1 MYGDGTISVE
11 SGTTVN
17 RLCRTTQ
24 AAALALTALTAAHA
38 PKMAPLTAQEV
49 IELPPDD
56 RLLGADFEEVYRV
69 GSFDGEEWEIF
80 TRLFGVGFDGSGN
93 LYLMDDQAGRI
104 VVVSQEGDFVR
115 EFGAIGEG
123 PGEFAG
129 STISAVGFTVLR
141 DGRAVVFD
149 PGHRV
154 FAVFWPDGEF
164 QRSVRMP
171 GSTMYLIR
179 TLKAA
184 RDGENAITTS
194 VSSIGSGGRFD
205 DPDPAFRP
213 VVRLILTGD
222 EVVQDTVIRAWRPP
236 GETTDGFSP
245 RLEAEALPDGGL
257 VYTDSSAYAIKLAS
271 RDGEVTRILTRPF
284 HPEPVTARM
293 EEQEIERRLNAL
305 EDSDSGE
312 QSTENEAAYRAA
324 LREMRRERISN
335 MEFYHEVPVVR
346 DLRTSWEGT
355 IWVRRRGEEPASDG
369 PIDLLA
375 PDGRYLGTFP
385 GDATALPRAFGP
397 DGLVAFV
404 ERDELDVPTVVVKR
418 LPPEVR

>member
-1 MYGDGTISVE
+1 ML
-11 SGTTVN
+11 TV
-17 RLCRTTQ
+17 LMAVYTQ
-24 AAALALTALTAAHA
+24 TA
-38 PKMAPLTAQEV
+38 APLTAQEV
-49 IELPPDD
+49 IELPAED
-56 RLLGADFEEVYRV
+56 RVLNADFEEVYRV
-69 GSFDGEEWEIF
+69 GSFDGDEWEIF

-115 EFGAIGEG
+115 EFGAIGDG

-129 STISAVGFTVLR
+129 NTISAVGFTVLR

-149 PGHRV
+149 PGHRG
-154 FAVFWPDGEF
+154 FAVFSPDGEF
-164 QRSVRMP
+164 ERSVRMP

-184 RDGENAITTS
+184 RDGESVFTTDL
-194 VSSIGSGGRFD
+194 SSISGGGRFD
-205 DPDPAFRP
+205 DPDPTSRP
-213 VVRLILTGD
+213 IIRMTLSGD
-222 EVVQDTVIRAWRPP
+222 EVVQDTMIRAWRPP
-236 GETTDGFSP
+236 GEATDGFSP
-245 RLEAEALPDGGL
+245 GLEAEALPGGGL
-257 VYTDSSAYAIKLAS
+257 AYSDSSAYAIKVAG
-271 RDGEVTRILTRPF
+271 RDGELTRVLARPF
-284 HPEPVTARM
+284 RPEPVTARM
-293 EEQEIERRLNAL
+293 EAQEIERQLNAL
-305 EDSDSGE
+305 EDSDGGE
-312 QSTENEAAYRAA
+312 QSTEREAAFRAQF
-324 LREMRRERISN
+324 REMRRERISN

-346 DLRTSWEGT
+346 DLRISWEGT
-355 IWVRRRGEEPASDG
+355 IWVRRRGEEPTSDG

-375 PDGRYLGTFP
+375 PDGRYMGTFP